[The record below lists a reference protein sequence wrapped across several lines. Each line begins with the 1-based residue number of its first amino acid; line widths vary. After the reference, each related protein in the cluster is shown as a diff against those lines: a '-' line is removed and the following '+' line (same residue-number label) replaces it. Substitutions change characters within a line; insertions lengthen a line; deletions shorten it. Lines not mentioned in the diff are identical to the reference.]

1 MHSFRQVNTDEI
13 VNYRELINYIY
24 YFKFGIIALTSLSKF
39 IPVKK
44 LSLYE
49 MIIVYSFIIRVEVFT
64 GSQMTDNR
72 RTVGKMSE
80 IEIYF

>member
-39 IPVKK
+39 MIFILVKK

-49 MIIVYSFIIRVEVFT
+49 MIIVYRFIIRVEVL
-64 GSQMTDNR
+64 
-72 RTVGKMSE
+72 
-80 IEIYF
+80 